1 MRRLMAALAI
11 LLALDLAVPIAGA
24 RAQTFPEP
32 GKLITIIVPYAPG
45 GIVDTT
51 ARMMAAALQDEL
63 HTSFVIMNRAGAAS
77 QVGLTELVRAPPD
90 GYTLAYAVL
99 PTTVTHYLDP
109 TRSAIYT
116 RQSFQPIATH
126 HSAPMVLAVQANS
139 PYRTLRDLVEAARKN
154 PNLIKISDS
163 GLMGTP
169 HLCAAVL
176 GAVSGVQFLSVHFSG
191 GAPSVTALL
200 GGQVDVLA
208 GATGDA
214 LPNLQAG
221 NFRVL
226 GVASNEP
233 DPSMPDVPTMKSQG
247 FDVVVESVPGIVA
260 PAGTPPAVVERLT
273 RAIKKVIE
281 SPEHQKKLKDLGI
294 TPHYLDPEAY
304 TKLWIENETR
314 MKPVLETLAN
324 QQTEKPGQK
333 KE

>member
-1 MRRLMAALAI
+1 MKRLVATLMVALALSVSI
-11 LLALDLAVPIAGA
+11 PAG
-24 RAQTFPEP
+24 RSSAQTFPEP

-77 QVGLTELVRAPPD
+77 QVGLTELVRAQPD

-109 TRSAIYT
+109 TRSVIYT

-126 HSAPMVLAVQANS
+126 HLAPMVLAVQANS
-139 PYRTLRDLVEAARKN
+139 PYRTLKDLVEAARKD
-154 PNLIKISDS
+154 PNLIKVSDS

-176 GAVSGVQFLSVHFSG
+176 GAVSGAQFLSVHFSG

-247 FDVVVESVPGIVA
+247 FDVVVESIPGIVA
-260 PAGTPPAVVERLT
+260 PAGTPPEVVERLT

-304 TKLWIENETR
+304 SKLWIDNETR
-314 MKPVLETLAN
+314 MKPVLEKLVSH
-324 QQTEKPGQK
+324 
-333 KE
+333 